1 MATTLDTERLNCEW
15 KNIRGRVRER
25 WGQLSDDDLII
36 HGHNVEQFLNRLHK
50 VTGEEIPAIEAF
62 LVELLYGDSSPA
74 TRYAVE
80 ARERVQAQAARAA
93 RLVRRRPM
101 GSVGSAVCIGLVAGV
116 LVGMALR
123 RR

>member
-1 MATTLDTERLNCEW
+1 MATTMDAGRLKREW
-15 KNIRGRVRER
+15 KNIRDRVRER

-36 HGHNVEQFLNRLHK
+36 HGGNVEQFLNRLHK

-62 LVELLYGDSSPA
+62 LAELIYGDASPA

-80 ARERVQAQAARAA
+80 ARERLEEGAARAT
-93 RLVRRRPM
+93 RLVQRRP
-101 GSVGSAVCIGLVAGV
+101 VGTAASAVCIGLVAGV
-116 LVGMALR
+116 LVGLALR